1 MRKSHRTSRAV
12 FFVVMMP
19 DQCRQLLAILRMK
32 MYDSFPISRSRSPLD
47 SRRQSGG
54 GERSGKS
61 SMRSDEKEGGDKDVR
76 NRLGSKNGSRDERGD
91 RENRTSDERAG

>member
-1 MRKSHRTSRAV
+1 MNCH
-12 FFVVMMP
+12 
-19 DQCRQLLAILRMK
+19 DLGHLLAVTDHVHKIETSL
-32 MYDSFPISRSRSPLD
+32 YFPYTFTTFHTFPISRSRSPLD

-54 GERSGKS
+54 GDRSGKS

-91 RENRTSDERAG
+91 RENRTTDERAG